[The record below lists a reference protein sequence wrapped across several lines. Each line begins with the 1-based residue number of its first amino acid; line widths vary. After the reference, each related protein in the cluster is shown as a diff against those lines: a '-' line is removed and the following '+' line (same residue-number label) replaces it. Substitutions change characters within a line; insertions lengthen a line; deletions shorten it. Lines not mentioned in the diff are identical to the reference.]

1 MVAQTIGTMTK
12 EELQAMIEQ
21 AIECKF
27 KELLANTTDSRMFD
41 AEQDARTV
49 DEILASLKRNRW
61 APPPGS
67 PSTTELI
74 REDRN
79 R

>member
-21 AIECKF
+21 AIERKF
-27 KELLANTTDSRMFD
+27 KELLGETPDSRMFD

-49 DEILASLKRNRW
+49 DEILASVKRNRW
-61 APPPGS
+61 MPPPGS

-74 REDRN
+74 REDRD